1 MKTINSLF
9 RYTLVLLILG
19 TSTSLTASDGAEKPM
34 SQEERMSQKRM
45 ANPSGAQRVNQAEG
59 VRSEN
64 QFENRRS
71 GSATPQQGTRSQSV
85 ISTQT
90 REEARSMQPNSET
103 RLDQP
108 NSREATIA
116 QERISSRVEVMSPR
130 ERERWV
136 RSLYQQITESEDR
149 QNLSNSIRSARSG
162 LAPNYATIDRE
173 NYDSS
178 LSYWVTHYPE
188 ETAAYIHY
196 ITSLLER

>member
-9 RYTLVLLILG
+9 RYTLVLLMLG

-64 QFENRRS
+64 QFENRRL

-90 REEARSMQPNSET
+90 REEARSM
-103 RLDQP
+103 QP

-149 QNLSNSIRSARSG
+149 QNLSNSIRSARPG